1 MKNWNTT
8 AKIKTAILAIAGLT
22 NLFMPFKPF
31 AQEDILSAFIFPII
45 AAIVLPS
52 LMALIRTKTYKNINK
67 AKWND
72 NPLISSIAMT
82 EFLAYL
88 FIVVGTCMVIGSLIK
103 FKMLNSFGLISFS
116 FGMGIFLSILLVN
129 FISKKKSQ

>member
-8 AKIKTAILAIAGLT
+8 AKIKTAILAMVGLI
-22 NLFMPFKPF
+22 NLFIPFKSF
-31 AQEDILSAFIFPII
+31 EQGDILSAFIFPII

-52 LMALIRTKTYKNINK
+52 LMALIRAKAYKNINK

-72 NPLISSIAMT
+72 NPLISSMAMT

-103 FKMLNSFGLISFS
+103 FEMLNSFGLISLS
-116 FGMGIFLSILLVN
+116 FGIGIFFRILLVD
-129 FISKKKSQ
+129 FISRKKSQ